1 MADVKNSDSC
11 KSCLFF
17 FSGDRMGICKRYPQ
31 NVNKS
36 NEDWCGEWQYPQSKA
51 LEIMT
56 DTLSAVES
64 SYVKPIKKR
73 GRPAKK

>member
-31 NVNKS
+31 NVNKY

>member
-1 MADVKNSDSC
+1 
-11 KSCLFF
+11 
-17 FSGDRMGICKRYPQ
+17 MGLCKRYPQ